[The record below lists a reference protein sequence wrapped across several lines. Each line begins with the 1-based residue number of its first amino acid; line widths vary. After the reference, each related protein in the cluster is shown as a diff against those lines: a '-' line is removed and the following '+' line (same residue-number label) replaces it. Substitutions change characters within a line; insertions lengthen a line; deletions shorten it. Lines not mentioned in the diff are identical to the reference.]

1 MASRTS
7 SRSGRSSRA
16 SASSSSNTTAFAIG
30 GIGVAVV
37 GLLVVIFAN
46 SGNDATAGGNQPAN
60 QPTVATPVVAPT
72 PAPATVSEASRAGKA
87 PTKAAPPL
95 TAETLQQARTL
106 LGEAKALCN
115 EGVTARTA
123 GNNQEARTK
132 QSAAKDKLDA
142 LKALVAVPAL
152 WQEEAQLSDWAQPAE
167 YVALEKLYAE
177 VSKIEK
183 QVRMGGGT

>member
-37 GLLVVIFAN
+37 GLLVVVFAN
-46 SGNDATAGGNQPAN
+46 RGNDAEAGGNQPVN
-60 QPTVATPVVAPT
+60 PPPFATPAVTPT
-72 PAPATVSEASRAGKA
+72 PAPAVSESSRAGKT
-87 PTKAAPPL
+87 PTKAAPAL

-132 QSAAKDKLDA
+132 QSAAKDKIDA
-142 LKALVAVPAL
+142 LKAMVAVPAL

-183 QVRMGGGT
+183 QIRMGGGT